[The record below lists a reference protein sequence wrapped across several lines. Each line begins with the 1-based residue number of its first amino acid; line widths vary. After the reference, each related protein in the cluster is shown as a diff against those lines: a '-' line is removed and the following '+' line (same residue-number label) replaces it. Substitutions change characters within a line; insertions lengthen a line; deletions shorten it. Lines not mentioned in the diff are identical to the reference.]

1 MYNQNGKFALPGSSE
16 NLPPQVT
23 RNEGNSKNHEQWGRT
38 LVGLKRSL
46 INTTRRIF
54 AFMRRAMCFA
64 SATAA
69 RCDVFCEPTDCAD
82 RCSTTWLY

>member
-38 LVGLKRSL
+38 LVGSKRSAHHDASHFV
-46 INTTRRIF
+46 F
-54 AFMRRAMCFA
+54 A
-64 SATAA
+64 
-69 RCDVFCEPTDCAD
+69 
-82 RCSTTWLY
+82 

>member
-38 LVGLKRSL
+38 LEDSKRNAHQHDASHFL
-46 INTTRRIF
+46 F
-54 AFMRRAMCFA
+54 AMCFA